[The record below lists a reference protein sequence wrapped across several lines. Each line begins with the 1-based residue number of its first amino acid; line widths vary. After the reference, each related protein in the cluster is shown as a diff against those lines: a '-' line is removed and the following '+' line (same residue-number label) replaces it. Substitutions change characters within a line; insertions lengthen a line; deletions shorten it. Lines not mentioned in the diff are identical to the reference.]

1 MNNHQNNCMI
11 VFISVEYMSPVRTF
25 LTLRDKVEMGIIM
38 HIFQNFINIIAMKN
52 TYFQQKK
59 IISSHKFQIR
69 QLTCIVLCSIT
80 FCSVLLGC
88 STPVTVINDPVTVTG
103 FKLNTYVAISGY
115 TSNSTK
121 DILNEALNL
130 CDKYEFLFSRTLS
143 DSELYKVNH
152 HLTDRIS
159 KDTAALIQYGIKM
172 GDLSD
177 GAFDITIG
185 SVSQLWDFTADNP
198 QVPDAL
204 DISEALNYINYKNIK
219 LTPAGDETDDYII
232 DIPDGTVIDL
242 GAIAKG
248 YIADRIRDYLLEKN
262 ITSAIINLGGNV
274 LCVGSKKNDSPF
286 NIGIK
291 KPFTQSEETLMTV
304 KLNNKSAVSS
314 GTYER
319 YFSKDGNFYHHILNP
334 KTGYPYNN
342 GLTEVTIICDNSV
355 DGDCLSTTCFV
366 LGIEKGL
373 ELIES
378 IDNTEAVFV
387 DSDGKMTYS
396 SGYKDYY

>member
-1 MNNHQNNCMI
+1 MI
-11 VFISVEYMSPVRTF
+11 KI
-25 LTLRDKVEMGIIM
+25 
-38 HIFQNFINIIAMKN
+38 
-52 TYFQQKK
+52 YF
-59 IISSHKFQIR
+59 HKS
-69 QLTCIVLCSIT
+69 L
-80 FCSVLLGC
+80 
-88 STPVTVINDPVTVTG
+88 
-103 FKLNTYVAISGY
+103 
-115 TSNSTK
+115 
-121 DILNEALNL
+121 
-130 CDKYEFLFSRTLS
+130 
-143 DSELYKVNH
+143 
-152 HLTDRIS
+152 
-159 KDTAALIQYGIKM
+159 
-172 GDLSD
+172 GDLHS
-177 GAFDITIG
+177 
-185 SVSQLWDFTADNP
+185 
-198 QVPDAL
+198 
-204 DISEALNYINYKNIK
+204 KNIK
-219 LTPAGDETDDYII
+219 LTPAGDETDYYII
-232 DIPDGTVIDL
+232 AIPDGTVIDL

-274 LCVGSKKNDSPF
+274 LCVGSKKNDSSF

-291 KPFTQSEETLMTV
+291 KPFTKSEETLMTV